1 MIRSF
6 IKDSAIYAIPS
17 IVSRGL
23 AIILIPL
30 YTRVLTPADF
40 GSFDLFIA
48 FTTLINLT
56 VALEISQG
64 VARFYSSESNTTRR
78 VSYASSA
85 FWFTVCCYTFFLS
98 VALIVNKEL
107 SYLVMGRSGM
117 EPSFQV
123 GVIYIFLNGIFYLI
137 QNQFRWEFRSGHYAI
152 VSLFVTII
160 TAALAVF
167 LTYFLAWGLYGLLLG
182 MAGGVL
188 VGCVYGL
195 WHLQNSFRFQ
205 FHWSRLKEMLIFSA
219 PLVPSGIAVFITL
232 YIDRLMIS
240 HFLSLDDVGLFG
252 IGYRFASMVG
262 LVMVG
267 FQGALT
273 PLIYANHSDE
283 KTPRKLAIIF
293 RGFVA
298 FSLLIFL
305 SLCLFAN
312 EILYLMTTPDY
323 YPAAAIIIF
332 LTPAILLSNMYIF
345 APGIGIAKKTH
356 LILYV
361 NIVGATLNIILNW
374 MLIPK
379 FGISGAA
386 IATLLSYASIF
397 FVYMRLSQKL
407 YFVPHKWRPIFFA
420 LIVTSLLAYW
430 VPKLNMPFSLGIVL
444 KLLIISLMCIFYV
457 IVGLIK
463 SSEIRQV
470 QTELAKRFFS

>member
-1 MIRSF
+1 
-6 IKDSAIYAIPS
+6 
-17 IVSRGL
+17 
-23 AIILIPL
+23 
-30 YTRVLTPADF
+30 
-40 GSFDLFIA
+40 
-48 FTTLINLT
+48 
-56 VALEISQG
+56 
-64 VARFYSSESNTTRR
+64 
-78 VSYASSA
+78 
-85 FWFTVCCYTFFLS
+85 
-98 VALIVNKEL
+98 
-107 SYLVMGRSGM
+107 
-117 EPSFQV
+117 
-123 GVIYIFLNGIFYLI
+123 
-137 QNQFRWEFRSGHYAI
+137 
-152 VSLFVTII
+152 
-160 TAALAVF
+160 
-167 LTYFLAWGLYGLLLG
+167 
-182 MAGGVL
+182 
-188 VGCVYGL
+188 
-195 WHLQNSFRFQ
+195 
-205 FHWSRLKEMLIFSA
+205 
-219 PLVPSGIAVFITL
+219 
-232 YIDRLMIS
+232 
-240 HFLSLDDVGLFG
+240 
-252 IGYRFASMVG
+252 
-262 LVMVG
+262 
-267 FQGALT
+267 
-273 PLIYANHSDE
+273 
-283 KTPRKLAIIF
+283 
-293 RGFVA
+293 
-298 FSLLIFL
+298 
-305 SLCLFAN
+305 LFAN